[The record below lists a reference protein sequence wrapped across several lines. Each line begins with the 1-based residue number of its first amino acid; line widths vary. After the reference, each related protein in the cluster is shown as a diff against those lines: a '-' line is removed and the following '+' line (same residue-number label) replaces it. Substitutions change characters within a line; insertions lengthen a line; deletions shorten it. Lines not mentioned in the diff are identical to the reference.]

1 MLELRKEDSPLKP
14 YFDILPRDY
23 SNHPLMWDTTLLDL
37 SRGTGVD
44 VLMLE
49 KRESLA
55 ALHKHFLATL
65 VQHFPGHFP
74 SFTFEDF
81 CWVHLILQTRCWL
94 LQVDGEW
101 DLVLVPFVDMLNHQ
115 PGGSPGYLNEASDF
129 VIRASEESLPGEQVY
144 YSYGAKSN
152 LELLTVYGFVIED
165 NPDDYHE
172 ISVSLNQASGAYVS
186 SSASFKLA
194 DNLSRGPLSGKFKIL
209 PNALPDAFLKTL
221 RRAYLSLEE
230 LEDPDSIAQLERGH
244 AISFQNERMA
254 VHTALMIL
262 SQAYEEIGST
272 LAFDLMKLRDKT
284 LSENERNIYLLRKS
298 QKSILRNARRTIRQS
313 WEQQLLAEELLGGLQ
328 F

>member
-1 MLELRKEDSPLKP
+1 M
-14 YFDILPRDY
+14 
-23 SNHPLMWDTTLLDL
+23 
-37 SRGTGVD
+37 
-44 VLMLE
+44 
-49 KRESLA
+49 
-55 ALHKHFLATL
+55 
-65 VQHFPGHFP
+65 
-74 SFTFEDF
+74 
-81 CWVHLILQTRCWL
+81 
-94 LQVDGEW
+94 DGEW

-221 RRAYLSLEE
+221 RRAYLSLE
-230 LEDPDSIAQLERGH
+230 
-244 AISFQNERMA
+244 
-254 VHTALMIL
+254 V
-262 SQAYEEIGST
+262 
-272 LAFDLMKLRDKT
+272 DLMKLRDKN